1 MSAEWKSFT
10 LVFDGDLRAF
20 KGPIFQTDTPF
31 GRARG
36 ASTGDSFAQH
46 DEAVEVA
53 NTLFDALAT
62 LMAVMPPNGRTRE
75 QMDAMVKAGKAL
87 ARGRDL

>member
-10 LVFDGDLRAF
+10 LVFDGDLRKF

-46 DEAVEVA
+46 DEAEQVA
-53 NTLFDALAT
+53 NALADAL
-62 LMAVMPPNGRTRE
+62 LDVMKVMPPNGRTRE
-75 QMDAMVKAGKAL
+75 QMDAMVKAGKAVSL
-87 ARGRDL
+87 WRDL